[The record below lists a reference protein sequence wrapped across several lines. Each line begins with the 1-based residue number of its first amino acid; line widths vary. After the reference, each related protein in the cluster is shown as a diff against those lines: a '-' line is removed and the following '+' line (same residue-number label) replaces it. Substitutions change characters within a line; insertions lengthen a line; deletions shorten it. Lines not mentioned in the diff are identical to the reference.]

1 MSDPGAEVE
10 LDAPERPEGAPELP
24 AEPVPPPPPGAA
36 AALAARLGEAPWKFG
51 FYALMRLVE
60 AVHADAP
67 RFGRSVRPAQDRLRL
82 GQEPSVTH
90 QPASIAGL
98 ERGTEGRPDWLMVHF
113 FGLFGPDG
121 PLPLH
126 LTEYARDRRRN
137 HRDPTF
143 QRFADL
149 FHHRA
154 LSLFYR
160 AWADVRPTVS
170 FDRPEQDRFG
180 EYVAALAG
188 LATPGLRNRDAMPD
202 LSKLYF
208 SGLLSNQTRH
218 AEGLGQMVSSFFT
231 MPVHV
236 ETFLG
241 AWLSLPDSDVTRLG
255 DGAGTAQLGGSAVL
269 GNRVWSRQHKFRI
282 VFGPLTLAEYERLLP
297 GGLSFHRLVP
307 IVRNYAGDALV
318 WDVNLI
324 LKREEVPAI
333 RLGRQGRLGWT
344 TWLMPRNAEQ
354 DAADLFLDASADSH
368 ASEVNRAT
376 H

>member
-1 MSDPGAEVE
+1 MTHQS
-10 LDAPERPEGAPELP
+10 
-24 AEPVPPPPPGAA
+24 
-36 AALAARLGEAPWKFG
+36 AALA
-51 FYALMRLVE
+51 
-60 AVHADAP
+60 
-67 RFGRSVRPAQDRLRL
+67 
-82 GQEPSVTH
+82 
-90 QPASIAGL
+90 GL
-98 ERGTEGRPDWLMVHF
+98 EKGAEGRPDWLMVHL

-126 LTEYARDRRRN
+126 LTEFARDRRRN
-137 HRDPTF
+137 QRDPTF
-143 QRFADL
+143 QRFADM

-180 EYVAALAG
+180 EYVAALIG

-202 LSKLYF
+202 LSKLHF
-208 SGLLSNQTRH
+208 AGLLSNQTRH
-218 AEGLGQMVSSFFT
+218 AEGLAQMVAAFFD

-236 ETFLG
+236 ESFKG

-255 DGAGTAQLGGSAVL
+255 EGEGTAQLGGSALL

-307 IVRNYAGDALV
+307 IVRNYAGDTLV
-318 WDVNLI
+318 WDVSLI
-324 LKREEVPAI
+324 LKREEVPPV

-344 TWLMPRNAEQ
+344 SWLMPRNAPE

-368 ASEVNRAT
+368 AAAVNRAT